1 MAKRIIEFLGTCAA
15 AWMTVGSIRLATYFA
30 DSVAWWLAWV
40 AAACVFGLFALL
52 MTAEWIAR
60 MVLQQP

>member
-1 MAKRIIEFLGTCAA
+1 MKRIIEFLGTCAA
-15 AWMTVGSIRLATYFA
+15 AWLAVVCIRFARDFGGS
-30 DSVAWWLAWV
+30 AWWFAWV

-60 MVLQQP
+60 MATGVER